1 MINAIA
7 EVTLQQFLRTSYNS
21 EKFGKD
27 QNIQKTNKIKKQRP
41 VEGSEDG
48 QKSEMSLQP
57 QNNTMTRNNLEDGQ
71 IIVEKYDENGKLIKK
86 TPPGLLPF
94 GEIA

>member
-7 EVTLQQFLRTSYNS
+7 EATLQQFVRTSYNS

-27 QNIQKTNKIKKQRP
+27 QDIQKTNKIKKQRR

-57 QNNTMTRNNLEDGQ
+57 QNNTTTRNSLEDGQ

-86 TPPGLLPF
+86 TPPGLLPV
-94 GEIA
+94 GEMA

>member
-7 EVTLQQFLRTSYNS
+7 EATLQQFVRTSYNS

-86 TPPGLLPF
+86 IPPGLLPF

>member
-7 EVTLQQFLRTSYNS
+7 EATLQQFVRTSYNS

-27 QNIQKTNKIKKQRP
+27 QDIKKTNKIKKQRP

-57 QNNTMTRNNLEDGQ
+57 QNNTTTRNSLEDGR

-94 GEIA
+94 GEMA

>member
-7 EVTLQQFLRTSYNS
+7 EATLQQFVRTSYNS
-21 EKFGKD
+21 EKIGKD

-57 QNNTMTRNNLEDGQ
+57 QNNTMTRNSLEDGQ
-71 IIVEKYDENGKLIKK
+71 LMVEKYDENGKLIKK

>member
-7 EVTLQQFLRTSYNS
+7 EATLQQFVRTSYNS

-27 QNIQKTNKIKKQRP
+27 QDIQKTNKIKKQRP

-57 QNNTMTRNNLEDGQ
+57 QNNTTTRNSLEDGR

-94 GEIA
+94 GEMA